1 MAMIDDLRQ
10 ERIRRGLS
18 QAAVSHAMGT
28 TQSAVSRAEHGGN
41 PTQDFLQRYQKA
53 LDTYP
58 SSSTLDIETIRLLVK
73 DIARRNDVA
82 ELYAYG
88 SFVQDCPRPDSD
100 IDLLYRKNAGTEHGL
115 FETAHLKDELESAL
129 GRTVSLLSFDALE
142 HKAAHSRASK
152 RFLEHI
158 RPDLVRVA

>member
-1 MAMIDDLRQ
+1 MIDDLRQ

-88 SFVQDCPRPDSD
+88 SFVQGCPRPDSD
-100 IDLLYRKNAGTEHGL
+100 IDLLYRKNAGTEHGRTHLIVGL
-115 FETAHLKDELESAL
+115 FVGAH
-129 GRTVSLLSFDALE
+129 V
-142 HKAAHSRASK
+142 RA
-152 RFLEHI
+152 
-158 RPDLVRVA
+158 

>member
-82 ELYAYG
+82 ELYAPGQIPTSTCYTARTPVLNTAY
-88 SFVQDCPRPDSD
+88 SKPRTLRTNWNRHLAGPCRCSPSTHWNTRPLTAEPASDSW
-100 IDLLYRKNAGTEHGL
+100 NT
-115 FETAHLKDELESAL
+115 SAPIWC
-129 GRTVSLLSFDALE
+129 V
-142 HKAAHSRASK
+142 
-152 RFLEHI
+152 
-158 RPDLVRVA
+158 